1 MELEGSEGSS
11 TAGMHDSFGDPFVVE
26 AHDLHW
32 SVDTLAEE
40 LLYKIKGVIPSP
52 SQ

>member
-11 TAGMHDSFGDPFVVE
+11 ATGMHDSFRDPFVVE

-32 SVDTLAEE
+32 VSRYSSRGRTML
-40 LLYKIKGVIPSP
+40 
-52 SQ
+52 